1 VPVTKVACV
10 LGGGLVGLKAA
21 YALKKRN
28 IEVKVI
34 IKSKQVLSQ
43 MLDAEAA
50 SIMAK
55 RLEGNGIELIFGQD
69 VTEIIGNGDIKA
81 VKLDSGK
88 ALGCSMV
95 VVGKGV
101 SPNIDLVRDTE
112 IKFNEGVIANNLL
125 ETNIPGIYTAGDVC
139 ESFDLTLGAHSV
151 NALWPV
157 AVEQG
162 KITGANMSGEHI
174 NYDGSL
180 GMNSIEFFGLPVIS
194 LGIHKTKED
203 AGCEE
208 LKILDAKTN
217 LYKKLILKDNILV
230 GVVLV
235 GNIKNSGVFLKL
247 IRERIDVSSLK
258 NRLLQDSFSYPD
270 IMDLVKDKERIYV

>member
-1 VPVTKVACV
+1 
-10 LGGGLVGLKAA
+10 
-21 YALKKRN
+21 
-28 IEVKVI
+28 
-34 IKSKQVLSQ
+34 
-43 MLDAEAA
+43 
-50 SIMAK
+50 MAK